1 MKDLVIIGAGG
12 FGREV
17 KELVDEINQDKPTWN
32 FIGFVDDNAD
42 VTVPEVDTVL
52 GRIDYLLHIPQKP
65 YVVISIANAA
75 VRKKYAELFASEG
88 FEFATLIHPDV
99 TIRGNRVKIGEG
111 TIICSKTNI
120 SINVQIGK
128 HCIINTSCG
137 FGHDTTVGD
146 YCGFMPRTVLT
157 GEVVVGDSCYFGVR
171 STVINRINITDHCTV
186 GACACVVKDLTE
198 SGTYV
203 GIPAKRIK

>member
-17 KELVDEINQDKPTWN
+17 KELVDEINQSAPTWN
-32 FIGFVDDNAD
+32 FLGFADDNTELVIPEGD
-42 VTVPEVDTVL
+42 VVL
-52 GRIDYLLHIPQKP
+52 GSVDQLLQVKIKP
-65 YVVISIANAA
+65 YLVISVANSAARRNIAEKFEA
-75 VRKKYAELFASEG
+75 EG

-99 TIRGNRVKIGEG
+99 TIRGNTVTIGHG

-120 SINVQIGK
+120 SINTHIGK

-137 FGHDTTVGD
+137 FGHDTIVGD
-146 YCGFMPRTVLT
+146 YCGFMPRTVLA

-171 STVINRINITDHCTV
+171 STVINQIRITDRCTI
-186 GACACVVKDLTE
+186 GACACVVKDITE